1 MQISKNNRVKIIII
15 LIPALIAIMSTFLIR
30 SMLVRTNIMVIT
42 DSSGLNYAF
51 IQVVTWAASV
61 SIGLIL
67 LFVVRYYVRKNLI
80 L

>member
-1 MQISKNNRVKIIII
+1 
-15 LIPALIAIMSTFLIR
+15 MSTFLIR

-67 LFVVRYYVRKNLI
+67 LFVVRYYVRKKRI

>member
-30 SMLVRTNIMVIT
+30 SMLVITNIMVIT

-67 LFVVRYYVRKNLI
+67 LFVVRYYVRKKRI

>member
-67 LFVVRYYVRKNLI
+67 LFVVRYYVRKKRI